1 MMWTFFTLSVASM
14 ARFLE
19 FVLGRW
25 AAILI

>member
-1 MMWTFFTLSVASM
+1 MWTFFTLSVASM